1 MREFLDSPLLRED
14 TAPGRRILSSCSKC
28 ISTKIFVPLY
38 FGTFFLVQN
47 SIIRSFGIKMR
58 HGDTQSGDSKSDIAN
73 VGQRE
78 LVGVEK

>member
-1 MREFLDSPLLRED
+1 VKTPHPGGGFFLP
-14 TAPGRRILSSCSKC
+14 AANAFVP
-28 ISTKIFVPLY
+28 KIFVPLY